1 MIDSIDEDKGK
12 DTIKLFLS
20 GDKYSSIFNDKSN
33 FKLQGRITPPD
44 MGIFATGKMIPP
56 SSSQCLSNPPMEEK
70 MEIPLAPSI
79 PIAPTMPQMAP

>member
-12 DTIKLFLS
+12 DTLKLFLS

-33 FKLQGRITPPD
+33 FKLHGRKTPPE
-44 MGIFATGKMIPP
+44 MGKFATGKMIPP
-56 SSSQCLSNPPMEEK
+56 SSSQRLSNPPMEEK

-79 PIAPTMPQMAP
+79 SIAPSVPQMAA